1 MKIFLILDKKFKE
14 TAGSRTDASLKNV
27 LISTYSAMFGTIHF
41 TALVQVMDL
50 IEEKPQKDDLTVL
63 NKKIFDKMEAMCL
76 DLGCTFTTDLKT
88 NTSAMGKTK
97 INRILC
103 KIIGSPDR
111 SLLV

>member
-1 MKIFLILDKKFKE
+1 
-14 TAGSRTDASLKNV
+14 
-27 LISTYSAMFGTIHF
+27 MFGTIHF